1 MMIQDVKVKLNRLN
15 SSIEIN
21 PENLVNPLTHFVK
34 IGFLFYLVELCIL
47 HGSEVE
53 PRLLALVLQHM
64 IQQLGG
70 RLHIVA
76 VVMVGVI
83 GGTVKQ
89 AHNGLGAFTVHP

>member
-1 MMIQDVKVKLNRLN
+1 MMIQKVKLNRLN

-21 PENLVNPLTHFVK
+21 PENLVNPLKHFVK

-47 HGSEVE
+47 HGGEVE

-70 RLHIVA
+70 RLHVVA
-76 VVMVGVI
+76 VVMLGVI
-83 GGTVKQ
+83 GGAVKQ
-89 AHNGLGAFTVHP
+89 AHNGLGAFAVHP